1 MKTTNLPLEKL
12 IAYAGNPRRND
23 HAVEAVAAAIKRF
36 GFRVPVLAKSDGTLI
51 DGHLRIKAAK
61 RLGMTEVPVALCDDL
76 SEAEIKALRISIN
89 RMAELAEWDEELLMA
104 ELEGL
109 AAEGITMDDVGFD
122 LDALE
127 ALGASVEPEGN
138 PEADAEPQI
147 DKAEELRAKWG
158 VEPGQLWEL
167 GDHRLLCGDSTKKE
181 DVERVMGGERAD
193 LCFTSPP
200 YGQQRDYT
208 EESKEKISDW
218 DGLMRGVFANI
229 PMAESGQVLVNLG
242 MIHREGEWIPY
253 WDGWIVWMREQGW
266 RRFGWYVWD
275 QGFGLP
281 GDWNGRL
288 APSHEF
294 VFHFNRASIRP
305 EKWLDKKPENI
316 KQRNKGE
323 STMRG
328 KDGKTKA
335 FTNPAASGQP
345 TKIPESVIRVGRQVG
360 SDGHPAQFPV
370 AFPAFILQSWL
381 GIAYEPF
388 SGSGTTIIACE
399 QLGRKCRAIE
409 ISPAYVAV
417 ALQRWADATGKTPR
431 LVP

>member
-181 DVERVMGGERAD
+181 DVDRVMDGEKASALLSD
-193 LCFTSPP
+193 PP
-200 YGQQRDYT
+200 YGIGYEYREHDDSSNEANAELVEKAFSGGPGCKIWTPGLPNLARDIVRFG
-208 EESKEKISDW
+208 KAK
-218 DGLMRGVFANI
+218 V
-229 PMAESGQVLVNLG
+229 
-242 MIHREGEWIPY
+242 
-253 WDGWIVWMREQGW
+253 IVWFKKFAAAGN
-266 RRFGWYVWD
+266 GIGGASVWEPVLIV
-275 QGFGLP
+275 G
-281 GDWNGRL
+281 
-288 APSHEF
+288 
-294 VFHFNRASIRP
+294 
-305 EKWLDKKPENI
+305 KP
-316 KQRNKGE
+316 
-323 STMRG
+323 
-328 KDGKTKA
+328 
-335 FTNPAASGQP
+335 
-345 TKIPESVIRVGRQVG
+345 
-360 SDGHPAQFPV
+360 PAQNLKSDVIECMTDRAEVASTSLRELHSCPKPV
-370 AFPAFILQSWL
+370 SLYAQLLNSLTSARQI
-381 GIAYEPF
+381 IYEPF